1 MKRLTCLVLI
11 LLGVFVLAAPLK
23 VAFIYIGPAGD
34 AGWTYAHDQGRLY
47 IEKVFG
53 DQIETAYAESVP
65 EGMEALQ
72 TIRSYIKRGYK
83 VIFATSFGYMDPTYE
98 AAQEY
103 PDVHF
108 FHCSGYKTYKNMT
121 AYFGRI
127 YQPSFLSGLVA
138 GMMTKTNIIG
148 YVAAHPIPEVI
159 RGINAFAL
167 GVRMMNPEA
176 KVRVVWTNSWYDPAT
191 EKEAALSLI
200 DLGADVIAQQTDSAA
215 PVQTAEEKQ
224 LYSIGYN
231 TDMRKFAPKYYLTSA
246 IWDWGIY
253 YERVL
258 KEIMNGTWKAEN
270 YWGGME
276 DGIIKLAPFG
286 SSVPSNVRTVVSVFE
301 HAIKKGIFDPFEGP
315 IYDQRGNLRVDIGE
329 KLSDEELLSMN
340 WFVDNIEGS
349 IPGQL

>member
-127 YQPSFLSGLVA
+127 YQPRFLSGLVA

-148 YVAAHPIPEVI
+148 YVAPIPIPEVI
-159 RGINAFAL
+159 RITNAFAL

-200 DLGADVIAQQTDSAA
+200 DAGADVVTQHQDSPATQQA
-215 PVQTAEEKQ
+215 AEEKGV
-224 LYSIGYN
+224 YSIGYN
-231 TDMRKFAPKYYLTSA
+231 SDMSNFAPNAYLTA
-246 IWDWGIY
+246 PVWNWGIY
-253 YERVL
+253 YERVIR
-258 KEIMNGTWKAEN
+258 EILNGTYKHGNVWL
-270 YWGGME
+270 GMK
-276 DGIIKLAPFG
+276 DNIVNLASF
-286 SSVPSNVRTVVSVFE
+286 SDLVPQNVRTVVEVFSE
-301 HAIKKGIFDPFEGP
+301 AIVDGAFDPFEGP
-315 IYDQRGNLRVDIGE
+315 IYDQQGNLRVDIGE

-340 WFVDNIEGS
+340 WFVDNVEGS
-349 IPGQL
+349 IPE

>member
-1 MKRLTCLVLI
+1 
-11 LLGVFVLAAPLK
+11 
-23 VAFIYIGPAGD
+23 
-34 AGWTYAHDQGRLY
+34 
-47 IEKVFG
+47 
-53 DQIETAYAESVP
+53 
-65 EGMEALQ
+65 
-72 TIRSYIKRGYK
+72 
-83 VIFATSFGYMDPTYE
+83 MDPTYE

-200 DLGADVIAQQTDSAA
+200 DAGADVVTQHQDSPATQQA
-215 PVQTAEEKQ
+215 AEEKGV
-224 LYSIGYN
+224 YSIGYN
-231 TDMRKFAPKYYLTSA
+231 SDMSNFAPNAYLTA
-246 IWDWGIY
+246 PVWNWGIY
-253 YERVL
+253 YERVIR
-258 KEIMNGTWKAEN
+258 EILNGTYKHGNVWL
-270 YWGGME
+270 GMK
-276 DGIIKLAPFG
+276 DNIVNLAPF
-286 SSVPSNVRTVVSVFE
+286 SDLVPQNVRTVVEVFSE
-301 HAIKKGIFDPFEGP
+301 AIVDGAFDPFEGP

>member
-148 YVAAHPIPEVI
+148 YVAPIPIPEVI
-159 RGINAFAL
+159 RITNAFAL

-200 DLGADVIAQQTDSAA
+200 DAGADVVTQHQDSPATQQA
-215 PVQTAEEKQ
+215 AEEKGV
-224 LYSIGYN
+224 YSIGYN
-231 TDMRKFAPKYYLTSA
+231 SDMSNFAPNAYLTA
-246 IWDWGIY
+246 PVWNWGIY
-253 YERVL
+253 YERVIR
-258 KEIMNGTWKAEN
+258 EILNGTYKHGNVWL
-270 YWGGME
+270 GMK
-276 DGIIKLAPFG
+276 DNIVNLASF
-286 SSVPSNVRTVVSVFE
+286 SDLVPQNVRTVVEVFSE
-301 HAIKKGIFDPFEGP
+301 AIVDGAFDPFEGP
-315 IYDQRGNLRVDIGE
+315 IYDQQGNLRVDIGE

-340 WFVDNIEGS
+340 WFVDNVEGS
-349 IPGQL
+349 IPE

>member
-148 YVAAHPIPEVI
+148 YVAPIPIPEVI
-159 RGINAFAL
+159 RITNAFAL

-200 DLGADVIAQQTDSAA
+200 DAGADVVTQHQDSPATQQA
-215 PVQTAEEKQ
+215 AEEKGV
-224 LYSIGYN
+224 YSIGYN
-231 TDMRKFAPKYYLTSA
+231 SDMSNFAPNAYLTA
-246 IWDWGIY
+246 PVWNWGIY
-253 YERVL
+253 YERVIR
-258 KEIMNGTWKAEN
+258 EILNGTYKHGNVWL
-270 YWGGME
+270 GMK
-276 DGIIKLAPFG
+276 DNIVNLAPF
-286 SSVPSNVRTVVSVFE
+286 SDLVPQNVRTVVEVFSE
-301 HAIKKGIFDPFEGP
+301 AIVDGAFDPFEGP

-340 WFVDNIEGS
+340 WFVDNVEGS
-349 IPGQL
+349 IPE

>member
-127 YQPSFLSGLVA
+127 YQPRFLSGLVA

-148 YVAAHPIPEVI
+148 YVAPIPIPEVI
-159 RGINAFAL
+159 RITNAFAL

-200 DLGADVIAQQTDSAA
+200 DAGADVVTQHQDSPATQQA
-215 PVQTAEEKQ
+215 AEEKGV
-224 LYSIGYN
+224 YSIGYN
-231 TDMRKFAPKYYLTSA
+231 SDMSNFAPNAYLTA
-246 IWDWGIY
+246 PVWNWGIY
-253 YERVL
+253 YERVIR
-258 KEIMNGTWKAEN
+258 EILNGTYKHGNVWL
-270 YWGGME
+270 GMK
-276 DGIIKLAPFG
+276 DNIVNLAPF
-286 SSVPSNVRTVVSVFE
+286 SDLVPQNVRTVVEVFSE
-301 HAIKKGIFDPFEGP
+301 AIVDGAFDPFEGP
-315 IYDQRGNLRVDIGE
+315 IYDQQGNLRVDIGE

-340 WFVDNIEGS
+340 WFVDNVEGS
-349 IPGQL
+349 IPE